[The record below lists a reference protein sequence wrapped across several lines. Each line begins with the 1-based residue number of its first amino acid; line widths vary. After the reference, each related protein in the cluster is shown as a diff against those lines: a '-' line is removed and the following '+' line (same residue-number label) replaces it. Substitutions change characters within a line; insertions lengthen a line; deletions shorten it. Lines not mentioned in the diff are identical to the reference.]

1 MGVHFMDGLVAF
13 ITITLLIIIVPG
25 PDFFVVMKN
34 SITSGKGNGAM
45 AALGITTGHVC
56 YSLLAIFGIIFILAN
71 MYYVFLTIKI
81 MGAIYLVYLGIRSI
95 ISARQ
100 SMNFSTSQMKVQNV
114 SYLTSYRQGFFS
126 TILNPKALLYYIS
139 ILPQFLST
147 GDAVTSQIAVL
158 SAIVTTV
165 ILLWFTFCVYIFQYI
180 KLLFTNRKVKAIFDY
195 TVGAILIGLSL
206 NLLLSKSS

>member
-1 MGVHFMDGLVAF
+1 MDGLVAF

-71 MYYVFLTIKI
+71 MYYVFLAIKI
-81 MGAIYLVYLGIRSI
+81 MGAIYLIYLGMRSI

-147 GDAVTSQIAVL
+147 GDAVTGQIAVL

-165 ILLWFTFCVYIFQYI
+165 ILLWFVFCVYIFQYI

-195 TVGAILIGLSL
+195 TVGSILIGLSL

>member
-1 MGVHFMDGLVAF
+1 MEGLAAF
-13 ITITLLIIIVPG
+13 IIITLMIIIVPG

-45 AALGITTGHVC
+45 AALGITSGHVV
-56 YSLLAIFGIIFILAN
+56 YSLLAVFGIIFILAN
-71 MYYVFLTIKI
+71 MYYVFVTIKI
-81 MGAIYLVYLGIRSI
+81 LGAIYLIYLGIRSI

-100 SMNFSTSQMKVQNV
+100 SMNFSTAQMKAQRIT
-114 SYLTSYRQGFFS
+114 YLSSYRQGFFS

-147 GDAVTSQIAVL
+147 GEAVTSQIAIL
-158 SAIVTTV
+158 TAIVTTV
-165 ILLWFTFCVYIFQYI
+165 ILLWFIFCVYIFQYI
-180 KLLFTNRKVKAIFDY
+180 KLLFTNRKIKAIFDY
-195 TVGAILIGLSL
+195 RVGAILIGLSL

>member
-1 MGVHFMDGLVAF
+1 MEGLAAF
-13 ITITLLIIIVPG
+13 IIITLMIIIVPG

-45 AALGITTGHVC
+45 AALGITSAHVV
-56 YSLLAIFGIIFILAN
+56 YSLLAVFGIIFILAN
-71 MYYVFLTIKI
+71 MYYVFVTIKI
-81 MGAIYLVYLGIRSI
+81 LGAIYLIYLGIRSI

-100 SMNFSTSQMKVQNV
+100 SMNFSTSQMKAQRIT
-114 SYLTSYRQGFFS
+114 YLSSYRQGFFS

-147 GDAVTSQIAVL
+147 GEAVTSQIAIL
-158 SAIVTTV
+158 TAIVTTV
-165 ILLWFTFCVYIFQYI
+165 ILLWFIFCVYIFQYI
-180 KLLFTNRKVKAIFDY
+180 KLLFTNRKIKAIFDY
-195 TVGAILIGLSL
+195 RVGAILVGLSL

>member
-1 MGVHFMDGLVAF
+1 MEGLAAF
-13 ITITLLIIIVPG
+13 IIITLMIIIVPG
-25 PDFFVVMKN
+25 PDFFVVRKN

-45 AALGITTGHVC
+45 AALGITSGHVV
-56 YSLLAIFGIIFILAN
+56 YSLLAVFGIIFILAN
-71 MYYVFLTIKI
+71 MYYVFVTIKI
-81 MGAIYLVYLGIRSI
+81 LGAIYLIYLGIRSI

-100 SMNFSTSQMKVQNV
+100 SMNFSTSQLKAQRIT
-114 SYLTSYRQGFFS
+114 YLSSYRQGFFS

-147 GDAVTSQIAVL
+147 GEAVTSQIAIL
-158 SAIVTTV
+158 TAIVTTV
-165 ILLWFTFCVYIFQYI
+165 ILLWFIFCVYILQYI
-180 KLLFTNRKVKAIFDY
+180 KLLFTNRKIKAIFDY

>member
-1 MGVHFMDGLVAF
+1 MEGLAAF
-13 ITITLLIIIVPG
+13 IIITLMIIIVLG

-45 AALGITTGHVC
+45 AALGITSAHVV
-56 YSLLAIFGIIFILAN
+56 YSLLAVFGIIFILAN
-71 MYYVFLTIKI
+71 MYYVFVTIKI
-81 MGAIYLVYLGIRSI
+81 LGAIYLIYLGIRSI

-100 SMNFSTSQMKVQNV
+100 SMNFSTSQMKAQRIT
-114 SYLTSYRQGFFS
+114 YLSSYRQGFFS

-147 GDAVTSQIAVL
+147 GEAVTSQIAIL
-158 SAIVTTV
+158 TAIVTTV
-165 ILLWFTFCVYIFQYI
+165 ILLWFIFCVYIFQYI
-180 KLLFTNRKVKAIFDY
+180 KLLFTNRKIKAIFDY
-195 TVGAILIGLSL
+195 RVGAILIGLSL

>member
-1 MGVHFMDGLVAF
+1 MEGLAAF
-13 ITITLLIIIVPG
+13 IIITLMIIIVLG

-45 AALGITTGHVC
+45 AALGITSAHVV
-56 YSLLAIFGIIFILAN
+56 YSLLAVFGIIFILAN
-71 MYYVFLTIKI
+71 MYYVFVTIKI
-81 MGAIYLVYLGIRSI
+81 LGAIYLIYLGIRSI

-100 SMNFSTSQMKVQNV
+100 SMNFSTAQMKAQRIT
-114 SYLTSYRQGFFS
+114 YLSSYRQGFFS

-147 GDAVTSQIAVL
+147 GEAVTSQIAIL
-158 SAIVTTV
+158 TAIVTTV
-165 ILLWFTFCVYIFQYI
+165 ILFWFIFCVYIFQYI
-180 KLLFTNRKVKAIFDY
+180 KLLFTNRKIKAIFDY

>member
-1 MGVHFMDGLVAF
+1 MEGLAAF
-13 ITITLLIIIVPG
+13 IIITLMIIIVPG

-45 AALGITTGHVC
+45 AALGITSGHVV
-56 YSLLAIFGIIFILAN
+56 YSLLAVFGIIFILAN
-71 MYYVFLTIKI
+71 MYYVFVTIKI
-81 MGAIYLVYLGIRSI
+81 LDAIYLIYLGIRSI

-100 SMNFSTSQMKVQNV
+100 CMNFSTSQMKAQRIT
-114 SYLTSYRQGFFS
+114 YLSSYRQGFFS

-147 GDAVTSQIAVL
+147 GEAVTSQIAIL
-158 SAIVTTV
+158 TAIVTTV
-165 ILLWFTFCVYIFQYI
+165 ILLWFIFCVYIFQYI
-180 KLLFTNRKVKAIFDY
+180 KLLFTNRKIKAIFDY
-195 TVGAILIGLSL
+195 TVGAILIVLSL

>member
-1 MGVHFMDGLVAF
+1 MDGLVAF

>member
-1 MGVHFMDGLVAF
+1 MDGLVAF

-71 MYYVFLTIKI
+71 MYYVFLAIKI
-81 MGAIYLVYLGIRSI
+81 MGAIYLIYLGIRSI

-147 GDAVTSQIAVL
+147 GDAVTGQIAVL

>member
-1 MGVHFMDGLVAF
+1 MEGLAAF
-13 ITITLLIIIVPG
+13 IIITLMIIIVLG
-25 PDFFVVMKN
+25 QDFFVVMKN

-45 AALGITTGHVC
+45 AALGITSAHVV
-56 YSLLAIFGIIFILAN
+56 YSLLAVFGIIFILAN
-71 MYYVFLTIKI
+71 MYYVFVTIKI
-81 MGAIYLVYLGIRSI
+81 LGAIYLIYLGIRSI

-100 SMNFSTSQMKVQNV
+100 SMNFSTSQMKAQRIT
-114 SYLTSYRQGFFS
+114 YLSSYRQGFFS

-147 GDAVTSQIAVL
+147 GEAVTSQIAIL
-158 SAIVTTV
+158 TAIVTTV
-165 ILLWFTFCVYIFQYI
+165 ILLWFIFCVYIFQYI
-180 KLLFTNRKVKAIFDY
+180 KLLFTNRKIKAIFDY

>member
-1 MGVHFMDGLVAF
+1 MEGLAAF
-13 ITITLLIIIVPG
+13 IIITLMIIIVLG

-45 AALGITTGHVC
+45 AALGITSAHVV
-56 YSLLAIFGIIFILAN
+56 YSLLAVFGIIFILAN
-71 MYYVFLTIKI
+71 MYYVFVTIKI
-81 MGAIYLVYLGIRSI
+81 LGAIYLIYLGIRSI

-100 SMNFSTSQMKVQNV
+100 SMNFSTAQMKAQRIT
-114 SYLTSYRQGFFS
+114 YLSSYRQGFFS

-147 GDAVTSQIAVL
+147 GEAVTSQIAIL
-158 SAIVTTV
+158 TAIVTTV
-165 ILLWFTFCVYIFQYI
+165 ILLWFIFCVYIFQYI
-180 KLLFTNRKVKAIFDY
+180 KLLFTNRKIKAIFDY
-195 TVGAILIGLSL
+195 RVGAILIGLSL

>member
-1 MGVHFMDGLVAF
+1 MEGLAAF
-13 ITITLLIIIVPG
+13 IIITLMIIIVPG

-45 AALGITTGHVC
+45 AALGIASGHIV
-56 YSLLAIFGIIFILAN
+56 YSLLAVFGIIFILAN
-71 MYYVFLTIKI
+71 MYYVFVTIKI
-81 MGAIYLVYLGIRSI
+81 LGAIYLIYLGIRSI

-100 SMNFSTSQMKVQNV
+100 SMNFSTSQMKAQRIT
-114 SYLTSYRQGFFS
+114 YLSSYRQGFFS

-147 GDAVTSQIAVL
+147 GEAVTSKIAIL
-158 SAIVTTV
+158 TAIVTTV
-165 ILLWFTFCVYIFQYI
+165 ILLWFIFCVYIFQYI
-180 KLLFTNRKVKAIFDY
+180 KILFTNRKIKAIFDY

>member
-1 MGVHFMDGLVAF
+1 MEGLAAF
-13 ITITLLIIIVPG
+13 IIITLMIIIVLG

-45 AALGITTGHVC
+45 VALGITSAHVV
-56 YSLLAIFGIIFILAN
+56 YSLLAVFGIIFILAN
-71 MYYVFLTIKI
+71 MYYVFVTIKI
-81 MGAIYLVYLGIRSI
+81 LGAIYLIYLGIRSI

-100 SMNFSTSQMKVQNV
+100 SMNFSTSQMKAQRIT
-114 SYLTSYRQGFFS
+114 YLSSYRQGFFS

-147 GDAVTSQIAVL
+147 GEAVTSQIAIL
-158 SAIVTTV
+158 TAIVTTV
-165 ILLWFTFCVYIFQYI
+165 ILLWFIFCVYIFQYI
-180 KLLFTNRKVKAIFDY
+180 KLLFTNRKIKAIFDY

>member
-1 MGVHFMDGLVAF
+1 MEGLAAF
-13 ITITLLIIIVPG
+13 IIITLMIIIVPG

-45 AALGITTGHVC
+45 VALGITSAHVV
-56 YSLLAIFGIIFILAN
+56 YSLLAVFGIIFILAN
-71 MYYVFLTIKI
+71 MYYVFVTIKI
-81 MGAIYLVYLGIRSI
+81 LGAIYLIYLGIRSI

-100 SMNFSTSQMKVQNV
+100 SMNFSTSQMKAQRIT
-114 SYLTSYRQGFFS
+114 YLSSYRQGFFS

-147 GDAVTSQIAVL
+147 GEAVTSKIAIL
-158 SAIVTTV
+158 TAIVTTV
-165 ILLWFTFCVYIFQYI
+165 ILLWFIFCVYIFQYI
-180 KLLFTNRKVKAIFDY
+180 KLLFTNRKIKAIFDY
-195 TVGAILIGLSL
+195 RVGAILIGLSL

>member
-1 MGVHFMDGLVAF
+1 MEGLAAF
-13 ITITLLIIIVPG
+13 ITITLMIIIVPG

-45 AALGITTGHVC
+45 AALGITSGHVLF
-56 YSLLAIFGIIFILAN
+56 SLLAVFGIIFILAN
-71 MYYVFLTIKI
+71 MYYVFMAIKI
-81 MGAIYLVYLGIRSI
+81 LGAFYLIYLGIRSI

-100 SMNFSTSQMKVQNV
+100 GMNFSTSQMRAQKI
-114 SYLTSYRQGFFS
+114 SYLSSYRQGLLS

-139 ILPQFLST
+139 ILPQFLTT
-147 GDAVTSQIAVL
+147 GEGVTSQIAIL

-165 ILLWFTFCVYIFQYI
+165 ILLWFIFCVYIFQYI
-180 KLLFTNRKVKAIFDY
+180 KLLFANRTVKAIFDY

-206 NLLLSKSS
+206 NLLFSKSS

>member
-1 MGVHFMDGLVAF
+1 MDGLVAF

-56 YSLLAIFGIIFILAN
+56 YFLLAIFGIIFILAN
-71 MYYVFLTIKI
+71 MYYVFLAIKI
-81 MGAIYLVYLGIRSI
+81 MGAIYLIYLGIRSI

-100 SMNFSTSQMKVQNV
+100 SMNFSTSQMKVHNV

-147 GDAVTSQIAVL
+147 GDAVTGQIAVL

>member
-1 MGVHFMDGLVAF
+1 MEGLAAF
-13 ITITLLIIIVPG
+13 IIITLMIIIVPG

-45 AALGITTGHVC
+45 VALGITSAHVV
-56 YSLLAIFGIIFILAN
+56 YSLLAVFGIIFILAN
-71 MYYVFLTIKI
+71 MYYVFVTIKI
-81 MGAIYLVYLGIRSI
+81 LGAIYLIYLGIRSI

-100 SMNFSTSQMKVQNV
+100 SMNFSTSQMKAQRIT
-114 SYLTSYRQGFFS
+114 YLSSYRQGFFS

-147 GDAVTSQIAVL
+147 GEAVTSKIAIL
-158 SAIVTTV
+158 TAIVTTV
-165 ILLWFTFCVYIFQYI
+165 ILLWFIFCVYIFQYI
-180 KLLFTNRKVKAIFDY
+180 KLLFTNRKIKAIFDY